1 MFKRIFKYKSELT
14 NALCMMSTLFIIGIL
29 YKIYTQFNR
38 DKVILITQYY
48 EPENE
53 ERKTEIRDCLINNS
67 KNKLIDEIHLFVE
80 KDYDFSFINLD
91 KIKLI
96 NTDKQLSYKKSF
108 DYSNINFDSKNII
121 ILANSDIYF
130 NNTLDKIHDLNF
142 DNTFFALNK
151 YNLQKNGEIILYESI
166 HSQDVWIWKTPIKV
180 IRDKNNEN
188 DFFDEEDGVILGI
201 GGCDNR
207 IVRIMKNTGYNVKN
221 IGNKLQ
227 CIHNHKNDYRNWNTD
242 PNKLNLTK
250 KYRKNGTDGLTMS

>member
-1 MFKRIFKYKSELT
+1 
-14 NALCMMSTLFIIGIL
+14 MSTLFIIGIL
-29 YKIYTQFNR
+29 YKIYRQFNK

-53 ERKTEIRDCLINNS
+53 ERKIEIRDCLINNS

-96 NTDKQLSYKKSF
+96 NTDKQLSYKRSF
-108 DYSNINFDSKNII
+108 DYSNINFDNKNII

-130 NNTLDKIHDLNF
+130 NDTLDKIHNLNF
-142 DNTFFALNK
+142 DKTFYALSRHD
-151 YNLQKNGEIILYESI
+151 LDKNGKYKLITTAFK
-166 HSQDVWIWKTPIKV
+166 SQDVWIWKIPIKV

-188 DFFDEEDGVILGI
+188 DFFDEDDGVIMGI

-207 IVRIMKNTGYNVKN
+207 IVKIMKNSGYNVKN
-221 IGNKLQ
+221 IGNKIQ
-227 CIHNHKNDYRNWNTD
+227 CIHNHKNDYRNWKTD
-242 PNKLNLTK
+242 PEKVKLRNKYN
-250 KYRKNGTDGLTMS
+250 KNGTDKLVIEK